1 MSSSVGV
8 SPGGGSRQPTKITE
22 GSIGAAEASRFRQAG
37 AARQKE
43 REAAIAE
50 VRGRDENSM
59 FPSTLGAIGSMV
71 RKNIVSALER
81 GAQPV
86 QVRSRSGKLITV
98 GALESDGTYTGRM
111 RYRDIAREA
120 PGGGTIM
127 TSAMEGFQREQ
138 AEEKARGDDERA
150 PRPEIQPPSPEEIPE
165 GFEYD
170 AATNELIET
179 STGRR
184 TRFQRRR
191 GGSLMEGGGVLYD

>member
-1 MSSSVGV
+1 MSESVGV
-8 SPGGGSRQPTKITE
+8 SPGPSGREPAKPAGGSIAEVRARDRQ
-22 GSIGAAEASRFRQAG
+22 
-37 AARQKE
+37 

-50 VRGRDENSM
+50 VRSREAIPG
-59 FPSTLGAIGSMV
+59 TLGAIGSMV

-81 GAQPV
+81 GARPV
-86 QVRSRSGKLITV
+86 QVSSRSGKLITV
-98 GALESDGTYTGRM
+98 GALESDGTYTGRSE
-111 RYRDIAREA
+111 YRDIAREA

-127 TSAMEGFQREQ
+127 TSAMEGFQRER
-138 AEEKARGDDERA
+138 AKEKARGDDERA
-150 PRPEIQPPSPEEIPE
+150 PEPEIQPPSPEEIPE

-191 GGSLMEGGGVLYD
+191 GGTLTEGGGVLYSS

>member
-1 MSSSVGV
+1 MSESVGV
-8 SPGGGSRQPTKITE
+8 SPGPSGREPAKPAGGSIAEVRARDRQ
-22 GSIGAAEASRFRQAG
+22 
-37 AARQKE
+37 

-50 VRGRDENSM
+50 VRSREAIPG
-59 FPSTLGAIGSMV
+59 TLGAIGSMV

-81 GAQPV
+81 GARPV
-86 QVRSRSGKLITV
+86 QVSSRSGKLITV
-98 GALESDGTYTGRM
+98 GALESDGTYTGRSE
-111 RYRDIAREA
+111 YRDIAREA

-127 TSAMEGFQREQ
+127 TSAAEGAARMR
-138 AEEKARGDDERA
+138 AEDTDERA
-150 PRPEIQPPSPEEIPE
+150 PEPEIQPPSPEEIPE

-191 GGSLMEGGGVLYD
+191 GGTLTEGGGVLYSS

>member
-1 MSSSVGV
+1 MSENVGV
-8 SPGGGSRQPTKITE
+8 SPGGGSRQPTKITQ
-22 GSIGAAEASRFRQAG
+22 GSIGAAEASRFREAG

-50 VRGRDENSM
+50 VRGRDENAM
-59 FPSTLGAIGSMV
+59 LPSTLGAIGSMV

-81 GAQPV
+81 GARPV

-98 GALESDGTYTGRM
+98 GALESDGTYTGRSQ
-111 RYRDIAREA
+111 YRDIAREA

-127 TSAMEGFQREQ
+127 TSAAEGFARMR
-138 AEEKARGDDERA
+138 AEDTDERA
-150 PRPEIQPPSPEEIPE
+150 PEPEIQPPSAEEIPE

>member
-1 MSSSVGV
+1 MSESVGV
-8 SPGGGSRQPTKITE
+8 SPGPSGREPAKPAGGSIAEVRARDRQ
-22 GSIGAAEASRFRQAG
+22 
-37 AARQKE
+37 

-50 VRGRDENSM
+50 VRGRDENAM
-59 FPSTLGAIGSMV
+59 LPSTLGAIGSMV

-81 GAQPV
+81 GARPV

-98 GALESDGTYTGRM
+98 GALESDGTYTGRSQ
-111 RYRDIAREA
+111 YRDIAREA

-127 TSAMEGFQREQ
+127 TSAAEGFARMR
-138 AEEKARGDDERA
+138 AEDTDERA
-150 PRPEIQPPSPEEIPE
+150 PEPEIQPPSPEEIPE